1 MKEIELINKRKPRE
15 KHFLQP
21 DGTIIAKLYDKD
33 IHYLKNN
40 KYEEIDNTL
49 IKKNGYYE
57 NNNNDY
63 KVVFYE
69 ENDGKP
75 LMRMEKND
83 FYLDLNIKGSRKTKL
98 KKKDKVSKFVEEVA
112 YKNVLDNID
121 VEYRVLPN
129 KIKET
134 IVLNKNVGKKLIFNI
149 DTNLKLKSD
158 NGIISAY
165 HEKNQIFKFE
175 KPFMEDSNGVI
186 NNNISYQ
193 LKEKEKNY
201 ELELNLDEEWLKS
214 DATAFPV
221 YVDPTIINTNQD
233 AEMQDTY
240 IYEGDTNADKNSQAM
255 LKAGIEKVN
264 GNNVENKTLLKFVL
278 PNIGTGS
285 QVIDANIILT
295 GYLPSSDHSNA
306 TAKLVS
312 IHRITDAWDE
322 SSATWD
328 SMNTKFDSKAESL
341 LECERSS
348 VEGTNLLPAIMYG
361 DITNLVKKWYNKE
374 ENNGVMIQSVS
385 KEYIDGDYPAF
396 FSKSNTISGDN
407 PKPFIA
413 VTYRNQNG
421 IESYLDYKPQ
431 AFSDG
436 TAYVNTY
443 NGNLTTIF
451 NIGHTIGGQLPAK
464 LKLVYNT
471 NDVILEN
478 ETFFGKGYKLN
489 LEQIIRNPIEEIG
502 SQYLEYIDADGTIHY
517 LYKETED
524 SSTYNDE
531 DGLGLVLE
539 KGENQ
544 CIMKD
549 KSNGQMIF
557 NLIGDTYYLTTMNDS
572 DGNCINIERD
582 SNNRINKVKD
592 KYNSEILISYD
603 TNIITITSQ
612 DRVTKINILEEK
624 IISIES
630 IMGTTS
636 FTYNENDLIS
646 SITDITGI
654 KINYE
659 YYSKAPYRI
668 QKVTQYGLNNT
679 LGQSFSLEYGFDT
692 TRIIDS
698 QERAETIIYNSSG
711 NVISRNS
718 LKSNENIDGAYS
730 LVQDFSTSGSSNN
743 KLLSNHIQTTHVKN
757 YLKNTSFE
765 SDEQYFINSDEDNL
779 IMSYSTEDSYS
790 GNRALRLD
798 CLTAGRSIEQ
808 YVSVP
813 KGYYYTLSGYFKA
826 GEPTDLILMYGDK
839 DGKAVKATLELD
851 WSYEFEKYDL
861 SIYYPEDATTDLKI
875 IIAFQACGQLYIDAL
890 QLEKG
895 EVANLY
901 NMIENS
907 DFSENLSGWT
917 INAYDDNGTEV
928 DANQFFS
935 IVEVNDNKNTALK
948 VSMNPLYATSL
959 RKKFKVNG
967 KQDELYT
974 VSFWYK
980 NEGVPACRQYAC
992 NSVMI
997 NFHPADGEA
1006 EYCAVSSPT
1015 FNNNDTIWQ
1024 YFSYSAYALEDFDE
1038 IELIFNQN
1046 TQINDLYITNVSLYH
1061 NIASN
1066 FYEYDDKGNLISI
1079 KNQNQEK
1086 NELKYDGNNQLI
1098 NAVTSEGKKYYLE
1111 YDNEKPD
1118 KLLNVML
1125 SNGISNEIKYDNSG
1139 NPKAT
1144 ITAKKYSG
1152 ELTNEQYR
1160 IRNKGTRK
1168 YLKAELNM
1176 VLLEENPCS
1185 NTIWNLEKTEDKFRF
1200 IYSVQPTFSISHS
1213 ESAVTLIKGG
1223 NTWFN
1228 LEQQDNG
1235 SYLIYIQEQDKKMYL
1250 KGEGA
1255 KVELTNFIIDDP
1267 TFEFYIETINE
1278 LFIENDAMYDEE
1290 GKFNT
1295 GAMDSNFS
1303 STEYVINPL
1312 TGQVTSVTD
1321 ANGNVVNYAY
1331 NEKKLL
1337 SSVSAGNRNV
1347 TYSYNEQNLLSEIS
1361 QGTRK
1366 YKFSYDDFLNPKNIM
1381 IGNDIT
1387 FTSHEYMDNNGNLKK
1402 ITYGNGDV
1410 ISYSYDGFGRV
1421 EKIIKEDDTYNCKY
1435 DNNGNISKIVSTDG
1449 IESYKYDENN
1459 RLFEYRC
1466 SDHNRYNEY
1475 KIDYTYNTYDE
1486 VTNQK
1491 YRLGY
1496 RITHNIENQYDQDQM
1511 PVKTIID
1518 DQEFVYEYD
1527 AINRL
1532 KKQTLPNDY
1541 SIQYDYIENGNRVTE
1556 IVKNI
1561 VHGNNTYSYDYD
1573 KLYNITHIYYNNQL
1587 VNQYFYDE
1595 HSQLIKE
1602 ENYILNEQTDYLYDS
1617 YGNILSKTKRN
1628 LTDNTIIKTDTYQY
1642 NNSNWGDL
1650 LTNYNGTDITYDN
1663 IGNPLTVGD
1672 SITMTWINGNSL
1684 NSYTDSSSN
1693 LNVTYSYN
1701 ANGLRT
1707 SKNVNGVI
1715 TDYYYDGNDIIYEHE
1730 RNAWNAT
1737 YYLYDASGLIG
1748 LEYNGQK
1755 YYYIKNLQND
1765 IIGILNSIG
1774 EQIVTYE
1781 YDSWGNVLS
1790 IKDGAGNLIT
1800 DQSNIGVIN
1809 PYRYRSYYYDNET
1822 GLYYLIFRYY
1832 NPEWSRFINADTIIG
1847 ANKDLIS
1854 FNLFAYASNNPISL
1868 TDASG
1873 HGLWDKICKGAK
1885 KIKKKVENGVKAVKN
1900 TIQKGWEKAK
1910 ETFNAVV
1917 DYVFGFSVTHSVD
1930 DREATIASIPGVS
1943 VTTGSDTSVSSPV
1956 VGRSDSAIHISSD
1969 GFGSEIEA
1977 NGKYS
1982 NVKLSCNNGEIVEIS
1997 AGINVKDKTY
2007 SVIAG
2012 VEDFD
2017 IYVGYQTETTVEEVS
2032 VSTYTK
2038 LRVNMIFPI
2047 LAVVAVVVPGPTP
2060 VPIPV
2065 GPVWAWGVL

>member
-1 MKEIELINKRKPRE
+1 MKEVELINKRKPRE
-15 KHFLQP
+15 KHFLRE
-21 DGTIIAKLYDKD
+21 DGTIVAKIYDSN
-33 IHYLKNN
+33 IHYLKNG

-49 IKKNGYYE
+49 IKKNSCYTNKSNE
-57 NNNNDY
+57 Y
-63 KVVFYE
+63 KVKFPGEVSSSIM
-69 ENDGKP
+69 K
-75 LMRMEKND
+75 MEKDNY
-83 FYLDLNIKGSRKTKL
+83 YLDIKLVNAKRTKAQN
-98 KKKDKVSKFVEEVA
+98 KKKVSKYISELA
-112 YKNVLDNID
+112 YKDILDNID
-121 VEYRVLPN
+121 IKYQNLPT
-129 KIKET
+129 KVKET
-134 IVLNKNVGKKLIFNI
+134 IILNSKKYKRLIFDI
-149 DTNLKLKSD
+149 FTNLQLIERD
-158 NGIISAY
+158 NSIIAL
-165 HEKNQIFKFE
+165 EQDQAIFTIE
-175 KPFMEDSNGVI
+175 KPYMQDSNG
-186 NNNISYQ
+186 NKNTNIYYNLS
-193 LKEKEKNY
+193 KKNGY
-201 ELELNLDEEWLKS
+201 YNLELILDKKWLTSK
-214 DATAFPV
+214 DTKFPV
-221 YVDPTIINTNQD
+221 YIDPTITNESQSTGLC
-233 AEMQDTY
+233 DTY
-240 IYEGDTNADKNSQAM
+240 IYQGDTGIDKSSQDV
-255 LKAGIEKVN
+255 LKAGIEQIN
-264 GNNVENKTLLKFVL
+264 GSTIENKTLIKFDL
-278 PNIGTGS
+278 PEIGTGS
-285 QVIDANIILT
+285 QVVGASIILT
-295 GYLPSSDHSNA
+295 GYLPSNNHDIA
-306 TAKLVS
+306 EPKLAS
-312 IHRITDAWDE
+312 IHRITGSWNE
-322 SSATWD
+322 NEATWD
-328 SMNTKFDSKAESL
+328 SMNTQFDSKAESL

-348 VEGTNLLPAIMYG
+348 VEGTNLLPTTMYG
-361 DITNLVKKWYNKE
+361 DITNLAKKWYNKE

-385 KEYIDGDYPAF
+385 KEYIDEDYPAF

-421 IESYLDYKPQ
+421 IESYLDYRSQ

-489 LEQIIRNPIEEIG
+489 LEQIIRNPVAEIG

-517 LYKETED
+517 LYKETEN
-524 SSTYNDE
+524 SSIYNDE
-531 DGLGLVLE
+531 DGLGLTLE
-539 KGENQ
+539 KGDNQ

-557 NLIGDTYYLTTMNDS
+557 NLIDDTYYLVKINDS

-582 SNNRINKVKD
+582 SNNRINKIKD

-612 DRVTKINILEEK
+612 DSVTKINILEEK
-624 IISIES
+624 ITSIES
-630 IMGTTS
+630 ITGTTS
-636 FTYNENDLIS
+636 FTYNENNLIS

-659 YYSKAPYRI
+659 YYSKTPHRI
-668 QKVTQYGLNNT
+668 KKVTQYGLNNT
-679 LGQSFSLEYGFDT
+679 LGQFFSLEYGFDT

-711 NVISRNS
+711 NIISRNS

-730 LVQDFSTSGSSNN
+730 LVQDFSTSGSTNN
-743 KLLSNHIQTTHVKN
+743 KLLANHIPTAHVKN

-765 SDEQYFINSDEDNL
+765 LDEQYFSNEDEENL
-779 IMSYSTEDSYS
+779 ILSYSTEESYS
-790 GNRALRLD
+790 GNRSLRID
-798 CLTAGRSIEQ
+798 CLKSGRSIEQ

-826 GEPTDLILMYGDK
+826 DEPTDLILMYGDK
-839 DGKAVKATLELD
+839 DGKTVGVTYEID
-851 WSYEFEKYDL
+851 WSNVFERCNL

-875 IIAFQACGQLYIDAL
+875 IIAFQTQGQLYIDAL

-907 DFSENLSGWT
+907 DFSESLSGWT
-917 INAYDDNGTEV
+917 INAYDESGTEI

-948 VSMNPLYATSL
+948 ISMNPLYATSF

-980 NEGVPACRQYAC
+980 NEGVPACRQHAC

-997 NFHPADGEA
+997 NFHPSDGEA
-1006 EYCAVSSPT
+1006 EYCAISSPT

-1046 TQINDLYITNVSLYH
+1046 TQINNLYITNVSLFH
-1061 NIASN
+1061 NITSN

-1086 NELKYDGNNQLI
+1086 NELKYDDNNQLI

-1125 SNGISNEIKYDNSG
+1125 SNGISNEIKYDSLG

-1144 ITAKKYSG
+1144 IISKKYSG
-1152 ELTNEQYR
+1152 ELGNGQYR

-1176 VLLEENPCS
+1176 VLLEENSCS
-1185 NTIWNLEKTEDKFRF
+1185 NTIWNLEKNEDKFRF
-1200 IYSVQPTFSISHS
+1200 IYSVQPTYSISHS
-1213 ESAVTLIKGG
+1213 ELAVTLIKGG

-1228 LEQQDNG
+1228 LEQKDNG

-1255 KVELTNFIIDDP
+1255 KVELADLIIEDP

-1278 LFIENDAMYDEE
+1278 LFIETNATYDEE

-1295 GAMDSNFS
+1295 GSIDSNFN
-1303 STEYVINPL
+1303 STEYIINPV
-1312 TGQVTSVTD
+1312 TNQVTSVTD
-1321 ANGNVVNYAY
+1321 ANGNVINYTY
-1331 NEKKLL
+1331 NEQKLL
-1337 SSVSAGNRNV
+1337 SSVNASNRNV
-1347 TYSYNEQNLLSEIS
+1347 TYSYNEQNLLSEVT

-1366 YKFSYDDFLNPKNIM
+1366 YKFNYDNFLNPKNII
-1381 IGNDIT
+1381 IGNNII
-1387 FTSHEYMDNNGNLKK
+1387 FTSHEYMDYNGKLKK
-1402 ITYGNGDV
+1402 ITYGNNDV

-1421 EKIIKEDDTYNCKY
+1421 ENIIKEDNTYNCKY
-1435 DNNGNISKIVSTDG
+1435 DNNGNISKIVSSDG
-1449 IESYKYDENN
+1449 TESSYKYDESN
-1459 RLFEYRC
+1459 RLFEYR
-1466 SDHNRYNEY
+1466 YNEY
-1475 KIDYTYNTYDE
+1475 KINYTYNTYDE

-1491 YRLGY
+1491 YKLGHRL
-1496 RITHNIENQYDQDQM
+1496 THNIENQYDKDQT

-1518 DQEFVYEYD
+1518 GQEFVYEYD

-1541 SIQYDYIENGNRVTE
+1541 SIQYDYIENGHRVTE
-1556 IVKNI
+1556 IIKNI

-1602 ENYILNEQTDYLYDS
+1602 ENYILNEQIDYSYDS

-1628 LTDNTIIKTDTYQY
+1628 LTDNKIVKNDTYQY
-1642 NNSNWGDL
+1642 NNSNWEDL

-1663 IGNPLTVGD
+1663 IGNPLTIGD
-1672 SITMTWINGNSL
+1672 NIAMTWVNGNLL

-1693 LNVTYSYN
+1693 LHVTYNYN
-1701 ANGLRT
+1701 VNGLRT
-1707 SKNVNGVI
+1707 SRNVNGVI

-1730 RNAWNAT
+1730 RNTTNT
-1737 YYLYDASGLIG
+1737 IYYLYDVSGLIG

-1765 IIGILNSIG
+1765 IIGILNNLS

-1781 YDSWGNVLS
+1781 YDSWGNILS
-1790 IKDGAGNLIT
+1790 IKDSDGNLIT
-1800 DQSNIGVIN
+1800 DQSNIGLIN
-1809 PYRYRSYYYDNET
+1809 PYRYRSYYYDSKT
-1822 GLYYLIFRYY
+1822 KLYYLIFRYY

-1847 ANKDLIS
+1847 ANKDFIS
-1854 FNLFAYASNNPISL
+1854 FNLFTYASNNPISL

-1885 KIKKKVENGVKAVKN
+1885 KAKKKIEKGLKTAKK
-1900 TIQKGWEKAK
+1900 TLQKGWSKAK
-1910 ETFNAVV
+1910 ETFNNVV
-1917 DYVFGFSVTHSVD
+1917 NYVFGFSVIYPVD
-1930 DREATIASIPGVS
+1930 ERETTVASIPGSS
-1943 VTTGSDTSVSSPV
+1943 VTMGSNTSISSPV
-1956 VGRSDSAIHISSD
+1956 VGSGDSAIHISSD
-1969 GFGSEIEA
+1969 GFGSEIEV

-1997 AGINVKDKTY
+1997 AGINVKDKKY
-2007 SVIAG
+2007 NVIAG
-2012 VEDFD
+2012 VGDFD
-2017 IYVGYQTETTVEEVS
+2017 LYVGYQTETTVEEVS
-2032 VSTYTK
+2032 VATYTK
-2038 LRVNMIFPI
+2038 FRANIIFPI
-2047 LAVVAVVVPGPTP
+2047 LAVVAIAIPGPTP

-2065 GPVWAWGVL
+2065 GPVWVWGLL